1 MKRMK
6 IDVECAIEGIK
17 STTLQKKKITA
28 EHLDL
33 DYVVL
38 FSKDIASEILNQIEN
53 SVEYL
58 EGDLSKV
65 KVFGKWHPIPRQQAA
80 YGDDGTLYHFS
91 GNTIPAKPWTP
102 LLKSVKDLIKEVTG
116 FDYNFVLI
124 NRYRNGNDHIGEHK
138 DNEAELDKNT
148 PIASLSF
155 GQQRLF
161 VLKHQDARKKGTA
174 KRNVPPV
181 KVELQ
186 HGSLLLMNPP
196 TNSYWYHSL
205 PSKKSAPGVRINMTF
220 RKINPKKL

>member
-1 MKRMK
+1 VPVYVIGRPPGTQVTMKRMK

-28 EHLDL
+28 ERLDL

-124 NRYRNGNDHIGEHK
+124 NR
-138 DNEAELDKNT
+138 
-148 PIASLSF
+148 SLS
-155 GQQRLF
+155 RLF
-161 VLKHQDARKKGTA
+161 T
-174 KRNVPPV
+174 
-181 KVELQ
+181 
-186 HGSLLLMNPP
+186 S
-196 TNSYWYHSL
+196 
-205 PSKKSAPGVRINMTF
+205 
-220 RKINPKKL
+220 

>member
-1 MKRMK
+1 
-6 IDVECAIEGIK
+6 
-17 STTLQKKKITA
+17 
-28 EHLDL
+28 
-33 DYVVL
+33 
-38 FSKDIASEILNQIEN
+38 
-53 SVEYL
+53 
-58 EGDLSKV
+58 
-65 KVFGKWHPIPRQQAA
+65 
-80 YGDDGTLYHFS
+80 
-91 GNTIPAKPWTP
+91 
-102 LLKSVKDLIKEVTG
+102 
-116 FDYNFVLI
+116 
-124 NRYRNGNDHIGEHK
+124 
-138 DNEAELDKNT
+138 LDKNT

-205 PSKKSAPGVRINMTF
+205 PPKKSAPGVRINMTF